1 MPGRRSSEPYRDE
14 CRLPTRRAWRGVVA
28 PPLAHTLRLDR
39 SALALAREGDEDLFF
54 TRVQAVA
61 RSRYPLMGVN
71 QSNATVWQLE
81 LQQDPKPADVVEGR
95 LLRVTGRSNRP
106 FVVQSVGATAA
117 GRPTVGVVSYC
128 SYAGSGISPAGI
140 TLEMVWSRA
149 WTMWWQSVGRG
160 SSRPSAS
167 ARPRGRSLTR
177 SHSSVIMINAAERQG
192 TICDVHADVHSH

>member
-1 MPGRRSSEPYRDE
+1 VPGRRSSEPYRDE

-117 GRPTVGVVSYC
+117 GCPTVGVVSYC
-128 SYAGSGISPAGI
+128 SHAGSGISPA
-140 TLEMVWSRA
+140 ESRQPA
-149 WTMWWQSVGRG
+149 SLWRWCGAGRG
-160 SSRPSAS
+160 PCGGRALGVAPADLPQ
-167 ARPRGRSLTR
+167 AHGRG
-177 SHSSVIMINAAERQG
+177 
-192 TICDVHADVHSH
+192 DVR